1 MSLYRLCWKK
11 SGAANPS
18 ADVTIL
24 IATGCHRGTTKEE
37 LIAKFGEEIV
47 RREKIYIHDCDETE
61 KYVNIGTLPSGGEC
75 VINELAAKADL
86 LVAEGFIEPHFFAG
100 YSGGAR
106 ACCRASAPA
115 APYWPITAQ
124 SLFTAN
130 TRAPASSKTTLSTR
144 TWSGP
149 RAKRDWLISSTWC
162 INAEKKWSSRRR
174 GYGSGA

>member
-1 MSLYRLCWKK
+1 MELARGKNKIVILASDHTRPVPSKVIIPFMLEEIRR
-11 SGAANPS
+11 GNPS

-86 LVAEGFIEPHFFAG
+86 LVAEGF
-100 YSGGAR
+100 Y
-106 ACCRASAPA
+106 
-115 APYWPITAQ
+115 
-124 SLFTAN
+124 
-130 TRAPASSKTTLSTR
+130 
-144 TWSGP
+144 
-149 RAKRDWLISSTWC
+149 
-162 INAEKKWSSRRR
+162 
-174 GYGSGA
+174 